1 MNANAICTGHLFE
14 AFMRLFNFLTSFS
27 GGSIGSELNCAAT
40 IEACKRLRTRMDV
53 VMRMLPQGQNDW
65 IAQCTA
71 GGQAALDMTGP
82 LSYSQNLS
90 IFNSWHRALLECALH
105 SQPAIQ
111 VLELKRKV
119 CTFQTPNSFF
129 SGTILFVLAPVK
141 SNLMF

>member
-14 AFMRLFNFLTSFS
+14 ALMRLFNFLTSFS

-71 GGQAALDMTGP
+71 GGQAALDMTG
-82 LSYSQNLS
+82 
-90 IFNSWHRALLECALH
+90 
-105 SQPAIQ
+105 
-111 VLELKRKV
+111 
-119 CTFQTPNSFF
+119 
-129 SGTILFVLAPVK
+129 
-141 SNLMF
+141 